1 MTFRMTKRM
10 TMMALAAALAGTA
23 GLAQAGGE
31 SGFYLGG
38 SAGNASFDF
47 SESDPDF
54 PVEFDDDD
62 MAYKLFAGYNI
73 GAVPMLNLA
82 VEGAYVNFGTFE
94 GDIGNTTG
102 NEIDV
107 DGFIFSGLVGFDLG
121 PIGLFGKAGVVSWDT
136 DLNTNDFDDESDSG
150 SDPAYGVGAKFQ
162 IGSIAI
168 RAEYEMF
175 DLDEADIDFYSLGA
189 AFTF

>member
-1 MTFRMTKRM
+1 MTFLMTKRM
-10 TMMALAAALAGTA
+10 TLMALTVALAGTA
-23 GLAQAGGE
+23 SLAQAGGE

-38 SAGNASFDF
+38 SAGTASLDI
-47 SESDPDF
+47 SDNDPVV

-62 MAYKLFAGYNI
+62 MAYKAFAGYNI
-73 GAVPMLNLA
+73 GVVPMLNLA
-82 VEGAYVNFGTFE
+82 VEGAYVNFGTYE
-94 GDIGNTTG
+94 GTIAGTTG

-121 PIGLFGKAGVVSWDT
+121 PIGLFGKMGMLSWDNEINT
-136 DLNTNDFDDESDSG
+136 DFGDESDSG
-150 SDPAYGVGAKFQ
+150 SDPAYGIGAKFQ
-162 IGSIAI
+162 IGSIAL

-189 AFTF
+189 AYTF

>member
-1 MTFRMTKRM
+1 MTVQMTKRM
-10 TMMALAAALAGTA
+10 TMLALAVALAGTA

-38 SAGNASFDF
+38 SVGNASFDF
-47 SESDPDF
+47 SDSDPEV

-62 MAYKLFAGYNI
+62 MGYKLFAGYNI

-94 GDIGNTTG
+94 GDIGNSTG

-150 SDPAYGVGAKFQ
+150 SDPAYGIGAKFQ
-162 IGSIAI
+162 LGSLAL

-175 DLDEADIDFYSLGA
+175 DLDEADIDFYSVGA